1 MQIEHDHVSME
12 SELEFHWTEIMS
24 NLNDFNA
31 LLGTDFT
38 PLSSRNLIT
47 DKTINAITKSLIED
61 DGKIEISK
69 LAPYITRKAITRRK
83 WCKINLI
90 VFRIK
95 VKSSTLN
102 LFYSI
107 NFCNSLTFD
116 NSTIL
121 KSAFSNGS

>member
-47 DKTINAITKSLIED
+47 DKTINAITIED

-69 LAPYITRKAITRRK
+69 LAPYITRKAI
-83 WCKINLI
+83 
-90 VFRIK
+90 
-95 VKSSTLN
+95 
-102 LFYSI
+102 
-107 NFCNSLTFD
+107 
-116 NSTIL
+116 
-121 KSAFSNGS
+121 